1 MKAGKIL
8 FIIIAAAT
16 IATAADKSIKKNF
29 SRELFPLSMTTQ
41 YIYDSSFGDATIKAF
56 GSNGFIEMNS
66 LADNFKYNQK
76 LIMNDKGI
84 FVNETYQRIKLL
96 LFIKKENKVTY
107 NRPLLRYSFPLFVGK
122 EWNDSATEYID
133 DDSNKVNLT
142 GKVVLQEDVK
152 TPAGIFNAL
161 KLVTTVES
169 ETGSKNVV
177 TEWLAEDVG
186 LVKAKIEIKGGGIM
200 GFARD
205 ILGYGTIDFVL
216 REIKK

>member
-1 MKAGKIL
+1 MRIGKIIL
-8 FIIIAAAT
+8 IV
-16 IATAADKSIKKNF
+16 IATATITHAADKPIKKSF
-29 SRELFPLSMTTQ
+29 SKELFPLSESTQ
-41 YIYDSSFGDATIKAF
+41 YIYESSFGDATIKAF

-76 LIMNDKGI
+76 LIMTDKGI

-96 LFIKKENKVTY
+96 LFIKKENRVTY

-122 EWNDSATEYID
+122 EWSDSAVEYID

-142 GKVVLQEDVK
+142 GKVVAQEDVK
-152 TPAGIFNAL
+152 TPAGNFSAL
-161 KLVTTVES
+161 KLVTIVES
-169 ETGSKNVV
+169 ETGSENVV

-205 ILGYGTIDFVL
+205 ILGYGIINFEL
-216 REIKK
+216 KEIKK